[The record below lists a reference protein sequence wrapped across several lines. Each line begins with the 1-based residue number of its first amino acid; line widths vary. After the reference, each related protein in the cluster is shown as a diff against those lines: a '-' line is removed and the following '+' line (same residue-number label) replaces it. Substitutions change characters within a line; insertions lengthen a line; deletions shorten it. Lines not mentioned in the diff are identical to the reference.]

1 MDRLAGIERSTH
13 IKPGR
18 YLSPRQLGEEHMPH
32 ENGGIGVGERIK
44 RCEEDITTM
53 KTRIRALEL
62 HWAYAT
68 GIICAVMVAL
78 KYWL

>member
-1 MDRLAGIERSTH
+1 MERKT
-13 IKPGR
+13 
-18 YLSPRQLGEEHMPH
+18 
-32 ENGGIGVGERIK
+32 GGIGVGERIK
-44 RCEEDITTM
+44 RCEEDIKTM
-53 KTRIRALEL
+53 KTRIRSLEL